1 MVALLLVLLLD
12 HSPQSAHAEVVV
24 EVVVVFGSHSDHA
37 GVVVVVVVV
46 VLGSHSV
53 HAGVV
58 VVVVVVVVFLT
69 GSTEEDHSPQLSE
82 LVAATTA
89 ARPRVAMTECI
100 LAEIWY

>member
-37 GVVVVVVVV
+37 GVVVVVVV

>member
-1 MVALLLVLLLD
+1 MVVLLD

-24 EVVVVFGSHSDHA
+24 EAVVTAAAH
-37 GVVVVVVVV
+37 GVVVVVVV
-46 VLGSHSV
+46 GSHSV
-53 HAGVV
+53 HAA
-58 VVVVVVVVFLT
+58 VVVVVVFLT

>member
-1 MVALLLVLLLD
+1 MVLLD

-24 EVVVVFGSHSDHA
+24 EAVVTAAAHG
-37 GVVVVVVVV
+37 VVVV

-53 HAGVV
+53 HAA
-58 VVVVVVVVFLT
+58 VVVVVVFLT

>member
-53 HAGVV
+53 HAA

>member
-46 VLGSHSV
+46 LGSHSV
-53 HAGVV
+53 HAAV